1 MVPHYKKYTR
11 LKQYS
16 LNKAFVSTQNEKS
29 KLYLFMSS
37 TSGTKFIEQREVVEL
52 PRLSWTSV
60 TGVCIFIKIR
70 QIFVCFFLS
79 SA

>member
-16 LNKAFVSTQNEKS
+16 LNKVFVSTQNEKS

-52 PRLSWTSV
+52 PRLS
-60 TGVCIFIKIR
+60 
-70 QIFVCFFLS
+70 
-79 SA
+79 